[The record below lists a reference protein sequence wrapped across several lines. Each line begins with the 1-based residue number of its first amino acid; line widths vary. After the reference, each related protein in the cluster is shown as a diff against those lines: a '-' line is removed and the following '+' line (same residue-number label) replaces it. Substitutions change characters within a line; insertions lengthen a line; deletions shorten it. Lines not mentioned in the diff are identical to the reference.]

1 MKALKSIYS
10 FFEFMGR
17 AKAAGVYA
25 RAGNYKAAQ
34 AIMTAK

>member
-1 MKALKSIYS
+1 MKTLKSIYT

-25 RAGNYKAAQ
+25 RAGNHKAAH
-34 AIMTAK
+34 ALMTAK